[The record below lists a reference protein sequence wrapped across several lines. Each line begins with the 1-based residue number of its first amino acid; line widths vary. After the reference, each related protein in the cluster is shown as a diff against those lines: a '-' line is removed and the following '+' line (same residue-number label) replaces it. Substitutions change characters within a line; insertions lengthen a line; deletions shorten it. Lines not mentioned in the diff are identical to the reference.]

1 MNYNHANNPEAGAQV
16 LIKAFSFFHE
26 DTPEVLEYKGP
37 QRMQQVNF
45 VPQDLTKPNAMTAEY
60 RFLQNHNVYTFG
72 KNDIF
77 VHNGSYYESMSK
89 QQVAGMIADDCPDL
103 LAQADNKR
111 FLMSGVEGMFYN
123 NALRIDS
130 LTQSETLVPFM
141 NCCIDTVAC
150 RFVQPD
156 SNYFLS
162 YRLNATYVFEWTC
175 PNFDRFLADA
185 MGGDLSL
192 IERVWQ
198 MLGYLL
204 TMDNRGKKIFL
215 LQGVANTGKSLLS
228 NLIQSYY
235 PPYMRCNIQIHDLG
249 DRFVPSQLQGK
260 ALCISSDMPAAPIGE
275 KAAGELKSLS
285 GNDLTTADVKFDQAI
300 TLNNQARFVI
310 VTNHLF
316 KVRVDDP
323 ALMQRIVVIPF
334 LRAKEPSELDPG
346 LYGKIDSERDV
357 IASRAIRTYLSMIHC
372 GGYPY
377 SFCGNCAVNEGMAK
391 PKCSPAMM
399 CEYMRMFVKE
409 HLVPDAGSYVGISD
423 AHMLFCAEYGDIY
436 INTFS
441 ECFVKTAAE
450 RCQVQK
456 GRVHD
461 CAVLHGVRLV

>member
-26 DTPEVLEYKGP
+26 DTPEVPEYNGP

-162 YRLNATYVFEWTC
+162 YRLNATYVFEGTC

-198 MLGYLL
+198 MLGYNDYSRYQNRQLTFPYFINYLRFDHPEITKEWKAGNRKSDFLL
-204 TMDNRGKKIFL
+204 SESVYRLIDYLYTDIENNTAGKKRGKTIYNMVHGKCKDPNREDYAHTL
-215 LQGVANTGKSLLS
+215 L
-228 NLIQSYY
+228 
-235 PPYMRCNIQIHDLG
+235 
-249 DRFVPSQLQGK
+249 K
-260 ALCISSDMPAAPIGE
+260 AG
-275 KAAGELKSLS
+275 
-285 GNDLTTADVKFDQAI
+285 
-300 TLNNQARFVI
+300 
-310 VTNHLF
+310 
-316 KVRVDDP
+316 
-323 ALMQRIVVIPF
+323 
-334 LRAKEPSELDPG
+334 
-346 LYGKIDSERDV
+346 
-357 IASRAIRTYLSMIHC
+357 
-372 GGYPY
+372 
-377 SFCGNCAVNEGMAK
+377 
-391 PKCSPAMM
+391 
-399 CEYMRMFVKE
+399 
-409 HLVPDAGSYVGISD
+409 
-423 AHMLFCAEYGDIY
+423 
-436 INTFS
+436 
-441 ECFVKTAAE
+441 
-450 RCQVQK
+450 
-456 GRVHD
+456 
-461 CAVLHGVRLV
+461 